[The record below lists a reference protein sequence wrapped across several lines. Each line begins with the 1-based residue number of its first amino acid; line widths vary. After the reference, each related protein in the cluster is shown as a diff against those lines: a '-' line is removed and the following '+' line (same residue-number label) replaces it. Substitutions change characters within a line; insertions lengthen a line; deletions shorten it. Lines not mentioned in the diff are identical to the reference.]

1 VSGLSYRRI
10 TVEDNNLI
18 DGTHAQNHYALFL
31 EDEIR
36 LGEKLRLI
44 AGGRYDHHPLVK
56 GHFSPR
62 GTLLYTPA
70 SDHTIRL
77 SVAKAYRNPSLLES
91 YWETMIPIGPLTLVG
106 RGNRDLDSEGIT
118 SFEAGY
124 QTTFLKR
131 TTLGVNLFYNE
142 YSDQIYG
149 GGTVDFPNINATFVN
164 GGDAWGVGGELD
176 LNVRVTAWLSLFA
189 NYSYQRIT
197 DKEDNPFTLMVN
209 EQDRVRHDI
218 PAHKVNA
225 GTRMK
230 FANGLSTNLFLHWSD
245 SSERLIG
252 DLTGNEYLVRTDPY
266 IIFNTRLGYL
276 FWQDRAE
283 ASLYV
288 YNLLNDRHFEYP
300 AGINLPDASSDPVG
314 RKILL
319 KLNYR
324 F

>member
-1 VSGLSYRRI
+1 
-10 TVEDNNLI
+10 
-18 DGTHAQNHYALFL
+18 
-31 EDEIR
+31 
-36 LGEKLRLI
+36 
-44 AGGRYDHHPLVK
+44 
-56 GHFSPR
+56 
-62 GTLLYTPA
+62 
-70 SDHTIRL
+70 
-77 SVAKAYRNPSLLES
+77 
-91 YWETMIPIGPLTLVG
+91 MIPIGPLTLVG

-149 GGTVDFPNINATFVN
+149 AMAGPPDFVTSFVN

-176 LNVRVTAWLSLFA
+176 LNVAVTKWLSVFA

-197 DKEDNPFTLMVN
+197 DKEDNPFTRLVN
-209 EQDRVRHDI
+209 EQDRVRHDS
-218 PAHKVNA
+218 PTHKVNA

-230 FANGLSTNLFLHWSD
+230 FANGLSTNLLLHWADGSEWLTSD
-245 SSERLIG
+245 LS
-252 DLTGNEYLVRTDPY
+252 GNEYLVRTDPY
-266 IIFNTRLGYL
+266 LIFNTRIGYL

-288 YNLLNDRHFEYP
+288 YNLFNDRHFEYP

-314 RKILL
+314 RKIFL
-319 KLNYR
+319 KLHYR
-324 F
+324 FW